1 MKRPLPPPLTRH
13 LVRLRHLA
21 GEQEERPVFEEV
33 EEAVSAARERT
44 RLTGKHHIATPV
56 WRIDHDA
63 LDACEPVAWSWSAFP
78 V

>member
-13 LVRLRHLA
+13 LSRLRLLA
-21 GEQEERPVFEEV
+21 RRDDERPMFDDMDDAVEAAAEESR
-33 EEAVSAARERT
+33 A
-44 RLTGKHHIATPV
+44 TGIRHVATPV

-63 LDACEPVAWSWSAFP
+63 IEDSVPVAWSWSRVP

>member
-13 LVRLRHLA
+13 LGRLRHLA
-21 GEQEERPVFEEV
+21 GKTEERPVFDEL
-33 EEAVSAARERT
+33 EEAIAAAEERT
-44 RLTGKHHIATPV
+44 RLTGTPHLATPV

-63 LDACEPVAWSWSAFP
+63 LDASEPVAWSWSAAP